1 LSDVRQPF
9 KLFTFVNMLVE
20 IEDKLVSADLFKEKF
35 VCDLSVCKGACCVEG
50 DDGAPLKK
58 DEIEKLQDVYE
69 TVKPYMTDAG
79 IKAVEEKGVYYLD
92 RFDEPVTTLVE
103 GRACAFANFD
113 KDGTAKCGIE
123 QAYRDGKTEW
133 KKPISCELF
142 PVRAKQYKSF
152 TALNYEE
159 IDICKPACACGER
172 LNVKVYQ
179 FLKEPLTK
187 AYGENFFQELKL
199 VDQAIEN
206 KESEN
211 E

>member
-1 LSDVRQPF
+1 
-9 KLFTFVNMLVE
+9 MLVE
-20 IEDKLVSADLFKEKF
+20 IEDKLVSADIFKEKF
-35 VCDLSVCKGACCVEG
+35 VCDLSLCKGACCVEG

-58 DEIEKLQDVYE
+58 DEISKLETVYE
-69 TVKPYMTDAG
+69 NVKPYMTEEG
-79 IKAVEEKGVYYLD
+79 IEAVEKQGVYYND
-92 RFDEPVTTLVE
+92 RYNEPVTTLIK
-103 GRACAFANFD
+103 GGACAFVNFD

-123 QAYRDGKTEW
+123 QAYRDEKIGW

-142 PVRAKQYKSF
+142 PVRVKKYNSF

-172 LNVKVYQ
+172 LNVKIYQ
-179 FLKEPLTK
+179 FLKEPLIK
-187 AYGENFFQELKL
+187 AFGDEFFEELKV